1 MSLLE
6 EIKLALHYTRRSRA
20 PFCLR
25 WKVTERAWNDHC
37 ADRECELR
45 FARAIREAVSLG
57 QSGFARVGGFG
68 FAGEMREPAL
78 RRRAGWTRCA
88 NRLCEGGGRRFCKR
102 REGADAC
109 RSVIACHLRVAARPE
124 NILPPLPAANSTAIN
139 QVKISLTYIHLAS
152 TSQSR
157 RTGALAGRCKRGEAK
172 KDPDHIG
179 RSRCA
184 DSITCSRSQERG
196 AAQFD
201 APLYLPPCYFK
212 MFSSKA
218 RMSTVATR
226 SRATSSPGAS
236 SLPASVS

>member
-25 WKVTERAWNDHC
+25 WKVTEKAWNDHC
-37 ADRECELR
+37 ANRECELR

-152 TSQSR
+152 TSRSR

-172 KDPDHIG
+172 KDPDRIG

-201 APLYLPPCYFK
+201 APLYLPPRYFK
-212 MFSSKA
+212 MPSSKA
-218 RMSTVATR
+218 RVRTVATR

>member
-25 WKVTERAWNDHC
+25 WKVTEKAWNDHC

-78 RRRAGWTRCA
+78 
-88 NRLCEGGGRRFCKR
+88 
-102 REGADAC
+102 
-109 RSVIACHLRVAARPE
+109 
-124 NILPPLPAANSTAIN
+124 
-139 QVKISLTYIHLAS
+139 
-152 TSQSR
+152 
-157 RTGALAGRCKRGEAK
+157 LAGRCKRGEAK

-201 APLYLPPCYFK
+201 APLYLPPRYFK
-212 MFSSKA
+212 IPSSKA
-218 RMSTVATR
+218 RMRTVATR